1 MTEDL
6 GLVSS
11 KVLTGHTVVAKGT
24 PGGKFHP
31 FHRYFEGLLCQVLK
45 YC

>member
-24 PGGKFHP
+24 PWREISSISQIF
-31 FHRYFEGLLCQVLK
+31 
-45 YC
+45 